1 MKILNSFSGK
11 ERLAERRGLGWAFL
25 VFINEDFITICVSG
39 AVVMVV
45 VTVVLCSGGDENG
58 NEYLTGKKKK
68 TKKDTR

>member
-25 VFINEDFITICVSG
+25 VFINEDFIITICVSG

-58 NEYLTGKKKK
+58 NE
-68 TKKDTR
+68 

>member
-1 MKILNSFSGK
+1 MKILNSFSGNEK
-11 ERLAERRGLGWAFL
+11 LAEAGLGWAFL